1 MDGAPPAGWTGYSSS
16 TVLAPP
22 APAPFAPY
30 GSPAMPDLEGQTFA
44 EFLRE
49 PAAQV
54 TRRLFDYLGAHAPD
68 HPELAGAIPL
78 VQQAAEWYRIGD
90 LTRAFAQAYVAFR
103 AITLLRLTSRPDLP
117 PL

>member
-1 MDGAPPAGWTGYSSS
+1 MDGAPPAGWTGHSSA
-16 TVLAPP
+16 VLAPP
-22 APAPFAPY
+22 VPGAFAPPFAGPT
-30 GSPAMPDLEGQTFA
+30 MPDLEGQTFA

-54 TRRLFDYLGAHAPD
+54 TRRLFDYLGAHASD

>member
-1 MDGAPPAGWTGYSSS
+1 MTGAAPGTWPGPSTMVAPGPPGG
-16 TVLAPP
+16 
-22 APAPFAPY
+22 FAPY
-30 GSPAMPDLEGQTFA
+30 SPGYPDLEGQTFA
-44 EFLRE
+44 EFLQE
-49 PAAQV
+49 PVAQV

-68 HPELAGAIPL
+68 HPELAGVIPL
-78 VQQAAEWYRIGD
+78 VQQTAEWYRVGD